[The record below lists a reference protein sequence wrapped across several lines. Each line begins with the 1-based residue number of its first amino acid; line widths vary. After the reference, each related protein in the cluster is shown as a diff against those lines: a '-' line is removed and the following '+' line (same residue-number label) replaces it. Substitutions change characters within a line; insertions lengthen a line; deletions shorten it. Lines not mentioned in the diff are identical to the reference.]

1 MDTNQQV
8 SLTHSHTL
16 FLYYTT
22 VAICKIAGP
31 PPKKRSR
38 DSPIRRLLHFR
49 FRKQSYLH
57 PLQKQ
62 KSIHHKLQVLD
73 N

>member
-22 VAICKIAGP
+22 VAICKIAP
-31 PPKKRSR
+31 PPKKGHVTHPFAVYSTSVSGNSR
-38 DSPIRRLLHFR
+38 IYILYKKKNQYIINSRC
-49 FRKQSYLH
+49 
-57 PLQKQ
+57 
-62 KSIHHKLQVLD
+62 
-73 N
+73 